1 MNSEFELFN
10 MNKIDDNENKLQ
22 NINIKNKDQVKRIFK
37 QIDDLYLVFKD
48 KFEDENSYNYLD
60 LSISDKI
67 QNMKCYLNVN

>member
-22 NINIKNKDQVKRIFK
+22 NINIKNKDHVKRLFK

-48 KFEDENSYNYLD
+48 KFEDENSYNDLD

>member
-48 KFEDENSYNYLD
+48 KFEDENSYNDLD

>member
-1 MNSEFELFN
+1 

-22 NINIKNKDQVKRIFK
+22 NINRKNKDQVKRIFK

-48 KFEDENSYNYLD
+48 KFEDENSYNDLD